1 MLGGLQGRRKQGACF
16 TPQPSG
22 FTDVRAQ
29 VSAVWKVLDV
39 VAVVAVASWV
49 RGRRQ
54 IDGFGVVTKLIADG
68 GGRGGGGG

>member
-1 MLGGLQGRRKQGACF
+1 MR
-16 TPQPSG
+16 
-22 FTDVRAQ
+22 VQ

-54 IDGFGVVTKLIADG
+54 IDGFWGSDEADSGPVSYTHLTLPTTCGV
-68 GGRGGGGG
+68 